1 LSSREAETQP
11 HKSEKRDLICAEIDN
26 LQVNTL
32 TESWVIEEV
41 IGIVDQMY
49 PELLID
55 ILTKNQKITRDCQ
68 RVAKMFPLLRGDK
81 KLSIDDFLTI
91 QSDQDNIEQL
101 RQQLK

>member
-1 LSSREAETQP
+1 MSSREAE
-11 HKSEKRDLICAEIDN
+11 SEKRDQICDEIDD
-26 LQVNTL
+26 LQDNTL

-55 ILTKNQKITRDCQ
+55 ILTKDQKIARDCQ
-68 RVAKMFPLLRGDK
+68 RVAKMFPLLKGDK

-91 QSDQDNIEQL
+91 QSDQDYIE
-101 RQQLK
+101 